1 MSTDLDQVTDARP
14 DVGLPAGDVRDAARE
29 QLRTAVAREMGTG
42 GRASAPIGSVRA
54 SRRRLHRLG
63 PALAVV
69 MSVAVVLGV
78 GAIVLLAHPRGHRGA
93 ATGHSAAAVRGA
105 ILDQSGGDLAVSR
118 PSVTVVIAPARL
130 PASAQSR
137 AGVYGRLAQIL
148 GRSTRPVSCS
158 IPGHP
163 VRRLAP
169 LACTVAQSQ
178 ARHRTAAVSVATGV
192 SLSVEGQIMHS
203 GGLAGVSTRR
213 DAQRAYPQGML
224 AAQVIGVVGPI
235 APDTN
240 PSASAHGV
248 VGRSGLE
255 SEYNRFLV
263 AGENLRTSLDRRL
276 QQAGERALQHSLS
289 ATGGTGGAFVAMD
302 PENGQVYAMGS
313 LPTYDPSVISGTA
326 AQSTYE
332 QLTNRRRGNPLL
344 NRAIQSAG
352 PVGSTFKPITATA
365 ALASGLWSV
374 DGIFDDTGQFCVGG
388 GAAQQCRHNSGH
400 AVYGQLNLVAAMRV
414 SSDDF
419 FYNLGAR
426 TNADPTTHPN
436 GGALGAWASQYGI
449 GRRSGIDLPGEIDGT
464 LPSPA
469 WRAGRN
475 QLESECDSA
484 TGPFTGKPKHAPG
497 GCGIADGSDR
507 PWSIGDNESLAVG
520 QGDLQVTPLQL
531 AVAYAALANGGTIVR
546 PHLGLDI
553 QAPDGT
559 VLQAI
564 NPPPSRHLTINP
576 AYRQTILNGL
586 HQAAQSPGG
595 TSDDVMGN
603 FPKPVYGKT
612 GSAQLTNQ
620 PDGAWYACFVPA
632 SATTKP
638 IVVIVDVERGGFGD
652 VAAAPVARAILS
664 QWFFGNP
671 GKYRAGTSATL

>member
-1 MSTDLDQVTDARP
+1 
-14 DVGLPAGDVRDAARE
+14 
-29 QLRTAVAREMGTG
+29 
-42 GRASAPIGSVRA
+42 
-54 SRRRLHRLG
+54 
-63 PALAVV
+63 
-69 MSVAVVLGV
+69 
-78 GAIVLLAHPRGHRGA
+78 
-93 ATGHSAAAVRGA
+93 VRGA

-118 PSVTVVIAPARL
+118 PSVTVVIEPARL

-137 AGVYGRLAQIL
+137 ATVYGRLAQIL
-148 GRSTRPVSCS
+148 GRSTRPVGCS
-158 IPGHP
+158 IPGHLT
-163 VRRLAP
+163 RRLAP
-169 LACTVAQSQ
+169 LPCTVAQSE
-178 ARHRTAAVSVATGV
+178 ARHGTVAVSVATGV
-192 SLSVEGQIMHS
+192 SVSLEGQIMHS
-203 GGLAGVSTRR
+203 GGLPGVTTRR
-213 DAQRAYPQGML
+213 DAQRSYPQGTL

-235 APDTN
+235 APNTS
-240 PSASAHGV
+240 PRASAPGV

-255 SEYNRFLV
+255 SEYNRFLE

-276 QQAGERALQHSLS
+276 QQAGQRALQHSMS
-289 ATGGTGGAFVAMD
+289 SNGGTGGAFVAMD

-313 LPTYDPSVISGTA
+313 LPTYDPSVISGTTT
-326 AQSTYE
+326 QSTYE
-332 QLTNRRRGNPLL
+332 QLTNPQRGGSLL
-344 NRAIQSAG
+344 NRAVQSAG

-365 ALASGLWSV
+365 ALASGVWSV
-374 DGIFDDTGQFCVGG
+374 DGIFDDTGHFCVGS
-388 GAAQQCRHNSGH
+388 GAAQQCRQNSGS

-436 GGALGAWASQYGI
+436 GGPLDAWAAQYGI
-449 GRRSGIDLPGEIDGT
+449 SRRTGIDLPDETDGT

-475 QLESECDSA
+475 KLERECDSA
-484 TGPFTGKPKHAPG
+484 TGPFKGKPKHAPG
-497 GCGIADGSDR
+497 GCGITDGANR
-507 PWSIGDNESLAVG
+507 PWSLGDNESLAVG
-520 QGDLQVTPLQL
+520 QGDIQVTPLQL

-553 QAPDGT
+553 QAQDGT
-559 VLQAI
+559 VLRSI
-564 NPPPSRHLTINP
+564 NPPALRHLTIDP

-603 FPKPVYGKT
+603 FPESVYGKT
-612 GSAQLTNQ
+612 GSAQYTNQ
-620 PDGAWYACFVPA
+620 PDYAWYACFVPA

-638 IVVIVDVERGGFGD
+638 IVVIVNVERGGFGD

>member
-1 MSTDLDQVTDARP
+1 MTTELDQVTDARP
-14 DVGLPAGDVRDAARE
+14 DVGLPAGDARDAARE
-29 QLRTAVAREMGTG
+29 QLRIAVAREVGAAV
-42 GRASAPIGSVRA
+42 RASGQIASVRA
-54 SRRRLHRLG
+54 PRRRLHRLG

-78 GAIVLLAHPRGHRGA
+78 GAIVLLARPGGHRSS

-118 PSVTVVIAPARL
+118 PSVTVLIEPARL
-130 PASAQSR
+130 PDSAQSQ
-137 AGVYGRLAQIL
+137 ATVYGRVAQIL

-158 IPGHP
+158 IPGRR

-169 LACTVAQSQ
+169 LPCTVAQSQ
-178 ARHRTAAVSVATGV
+178 ARHGTTAVSVATGV
-192 SLSVEGQIMHS
+192 SLSVEGQIVHS
-203 GGLAGVSTRR
+203 GLAGVTARR
-213 DAQRAYPQGML
+213 DPQRAYPQATL
-224 AAQVIGVVGPI
+224 AAQVIGAVNPI
-235 APDTN
+235 APNTS
-240 PSASAHGV
+240 PRASAPSV

-255 SEYNRFLV
+255 SEYNRFLE
-263 AGENLRTSLDRRL
+263 AGDNLRTSLDRSL
-276 QQAGERALQHSLS
+276 QQAGQRALRQSMS
-289 ATGGTGGAFVAMD
+289 ANGGTGGAFVAMD

-313 LPTYDPSVISGTA
+313 LPTYDPSVISGPA
-326 AQSTYE
+326 AQTTYE
-332 QLTNRRRGNPLL
+332 QLTNPQRGGALL

-374 DGIFDDTGQFCVGG
+374 DGIFDDTGQFCVGS
-388 GAAQQCRHNSGH
+388 GAVQQCRHNSGY
-400 AVYGQLNLVAAMRV
+400 AIDGSLTLVQAMRV

-426 TNADPTTHPN
+426 TNADPLSHPN
-436 GGALGAWASQYGI
+436 GGPLDAWASQYGI
-449 GRRSGIDLPGEIDGT
+449 GRHTGIDLPGEIDGT
-464 LPSPA
+464 LPTPA

-484 TGPFTGKPKHAPG
+484 TGPFKGKPKHAPG
-497 GCGIADGSDR
+497 GCGIADGTNR

-546 PHLGLDI
+546 PHVGLDI
-553 QAPDGT
+553 QAGDGT
-559 VLQAI
+559 VLQSI
-564 NPPPSRHLTINP
+564 DPPPLRHLTIDP

-595 TSDDVMGN
+595 TSDDVMGS

-612 GSAQLTNQ
+612 GSAQYANQ
-620 PDGAWYACFVPA
+620 PDYAWYACFVPA

-638 IVVIVDVERGGFGD
+638 IVVIVDVKRGGFGD

>member
-1 MSTDLDQVTDARP
+1 MSTDLDLVTDACP
-14 DVGLPAGDVRDAARE
+14 DVGPPAGDAREAARE
-29 QLRTAVAREMGTG
+29 QLRMAVASELGTT

-63 PALAVV
+63 PTLAVV
-69 MSVAVVLGV
+69 TSVAVVLGV
-78 GAIVLLAHPRGHRGA
+78 GAIVLLAHPRGHRSA

-118 PSVTVVIAPARL
+118 SSVTVVIEPARL

-137 AGVYGRLAQIL
+137 ATVYGRLAQIL
-148 GRSTRPVSCS
+148 GRSTRPMSCS

-163 VRRLAP
+163 VRRLATLP
-169 LACTVAQSQ
+169 CTVAQSQ
-178 ARHRTAAVSVATGV
+178 ARHGTAAVSVATGV

-203 GGLAGVSTRR
+203 SGLAGVSTRR
-213 DAQRAYPQGML
+213 EPHRAYPQGTL
-224 AAQVIGVVGPI
+224 AAQVIGAVGPI

-240 PSASAHGV
+240 PRASAHV
-248 VGRSGLE
+248 LVGRSGLE
-255 SEYNRFLV
+255 SEYNRFLE
-263 AGENLRTSLDRRL
+263 AGENLRTSLDQRL
-276 QQAGERALQHSLS
+276 QQAGQRALQHSMS

-313 LPTYDPSVISGTA
+313 LPTYDPSAVSGK
-326 AQSTYE
+326 STPTTYQE
-332 QLTNRRRGNPLL
+332 LTYSQRGGSLL

-374 DGIFDDTGQFCVGG
+374 DGIFDDKGQFCVGT
-388 GAAQQCRHNSGH
+388 GAVEQCRQNSGS

-426 TNADPTTHPN
+426 TNADPTRHPN
-436 GGALGAWASQYGI
+436 GGPLDAWASQYGI
-449 GRRSGIDLPGEIDGT
+449 GRRTGIDLPGEIDGT
-464 LPSPA
+464 LPTPA

-475 QLESECDSA
+475 QLESKCDSA
-484 TGPFTGKPKHAPG
+484 TGPFKGKPKHAPG
-497 GCGIADGSDR
+497 GCGIADGGNR
-507 PWSIGDNESLAVG
+507 PWSLGDNESLAVG

-531 AVAYAALANGGTIVR
+531 AVAYAALASGGTIVR

-553 QAPDGT
+553 QAADGT
-559 VLQAI
+559 VLQSI
-564 NPPPSRHLTINP
+564 NPPPSRHLTIDP

-595 TSDDVMGN
+595 TSDDVMGS

-612 GSAQLTNQ
+612 GSAQYTNQ
-620 PDGAWYACFVPA
+620 PDHAWYACFVPA

>member
-1 MSTDLDQVTDARP
+1 MSTELDQVTDARP
-14 DVGLPAGDVRDAARE
+14 DVGPPPGDARDAARK
-29 QLRTAVAREMGTG
+29 QLRMAVASELGTT
-42 GRASAPIGSVRA
+42 GRASAPIAPVRA
-54 SRRRLHRLG
+54 SRRLLHRLG
-63 PALAVV
+63 PALAVAV
-69 MSVAVVLGV
+69 SAAVVLGV
-78 GAIVLLAHPRGHRGA
+78 GALVLLAHPRGHRSA
-93 ATGHSAAAVRGA
+93 PAGHSAAAIRGA
-105 ILDQSGGDLAVSR
+105 ILDQSGDDLAVSR
-118 PSVTVVIAPARL
+118 PVVRVMINLAQL
-130 PASAQSR
+130 PGSGKLR
-137 AGVYGRLAQIL
+137 ADVFRHLAQIL
-148 GRSTRPVSCS
+148 GTSTKVTPCPV
-158 IPGHP
+158 PGHGIQ
-163 VRRLAP
+163 RLASIQC
-169 LACTVAQSQ
+169 AVARGQAGHGKASVTVA
-178 ARHRTAAVSVATGV
+178 AGV
-192 SLSVEGQIMHS
+192 SLRVGDQIAHSNQLTGVETKSVDER
-203 GGLAGVSTRR
+203 TYP
-213 DAQRAYPQGML
+213 RADL
-224 AAQVIGVVGPI
+224 AAQVIGAVGPI
-235 APDTN
+235 APATN
-240 PSASAHGV
+240 PRASAPGV

-255 SEYNRFLV
+255 SEYNRFLE

-276 QQAGERALQHSLS
+276 QQAGQRALQHSMS
-289 ATGGTGGAFVAMD
+289 ATGGTGGAFVAMN
-302 PENGQVYAMGS
+302 PENGDVYAMGS
-313 LPTYDPSVISGTA
+313 LPTYDPSLISGTTTPT
-326 AQSTYE
+326 TYK
-332 QLTNRRRGNPLL
+332 QLTSPGSGDPLL

-352 PVGSTFKPITATA
+352 PVGSTFKPMTATA

-374 DGIFDDTGQFCVGG
+374 DGVFDDTGQFCVGS
-388 GAAQQCRHNSGH
+388 GAAEQCRHNSGH
-400 AVYGQLNLVAAMRV
+400 AVDGPLNLVQAMRV

-449 GRRSGIDLPGEIDGT
+449 GRLTGIDLPDETGGT
-464 LPSPA
+464 LPTPA
-469 WRAGRN
+469 WRASRN
-475 QLESECDSA
+475 KLESECDGA
-484 TGPFTGKPKHAPG
+484 TGPYRGKPKHAPG

-553 QAPDGT
+553 QAGDGT

-564 NPPPSRHLTINP
+564 NPPPSRHLTIDP

-603 FPKPVYGKT
+603 FPQTVYGKT
-612 GSAQLTNQ
+612 GSAQYTDQ
-620 PDGAWYACFVPA
+620 PDHAWYACFVPA